1 MTQEGVIKFQ
11 LDWHAGPV
19 IACALR
25 ATLGHWRDVLH
36 AHGLIGADP
45 ARYGG
50 IGFGNVS
57 CRCRGGFL
65 ITATQTGHLSTLAPE
80 HFCQVTHWD
89 IVHNRIY
96 AEGPQPPSSE
106 ALSHAACY
114 DAHPDI
120 CWVFHIHHPQLWRQA
135 AALGFAAT
143 PPDAEYGTP
152 AMALAV
158 SDLAGKTHLPL
169 LIRMAG
175 HEDGL
180 IAAGHDAGEIGA
192 VLLNAV
198 AEAQA
203 SSALRR

>member
-1 MTQEGVIKFQ
+1 MAQEGVSKFH
-11 LDWHAGPV
+11 LDWQEDPV
-19 IACALR
+19 IDCPDRCL
-25 ATLGHWRDVLH
+25 LSHWRDVLH

-57 CRCRGGFL
+57 CRCDSGFL
-65 ITATQTGHLSTLAPE
+65 ITATQTGHLATLAPD
-80 HFCQVTHWD
+80 HFCQVTRWD
-89 IVHNRIY
+89 IVRNQLW

-114 DAHPDI
+114 DAHPEI
-120 CWVFHIHHPQLWRQA
+120 LWVFHIHHPLLWQQA
-135 AALGFAAT
+135 AVLGLPAT
-143 PPDAEYGTP
+143 PLDAEYGTP

-158 SDLAGKTHLPL
+158 SHLAGQGRLPL

-180 IAAGHDAGEIGA
+180 IAAGHSAAATGA